1 MIKLKNILLEV
12 IQTYQIQAFLVSD
25 RATSITNIL
34 DQIRGLEKVTIV
46 NNITPEDVPQK
57 EKVEYTTVKIKFVT
71 RTDPKQDIINMKKD
85 MLTSDLETSNMKV
98 DGLKNVR
105 FKMETLK
112 RI

>member
-1 MIKLKNILLEV
+1 
-12 IQTYQIQAFLVSD
+12 
-25 RATSITNIL
+25 
-34 DQIRGLEKVTIV
+34 
-46 NNITPEDVPQK
+46 
-57 EKVEYTTVKIKFVT
+57 
-71 RTDPKQDIINMKKD
+71 MKKD